1 VRILMRLG
9 LVVVLEWRSYA
20 WLKADHATL
29 AGSLAFM
36 RANRGSL
43 PSSRASSTTVLL
55 WASI

>member
-1 VRILMRLG
+1 MRLG

-36 RANRGSL
+36 RANRASL

>member
-1 VRILMRLG
+1 MRLG

-36 RANRGSL
+36 RANRASL
-43 PSSRASSTTVLL
+43 TLL
-55 WASI
+55 KSIEHLLRLG